1 MPESRNIIAIL
12 GGTFDPVHF
21 GHLRTALELYEQLP
35 LQEVR
40 FIPCQQP
47 VHKPNALA
55 SPEHRLAMLE
65 LAIQDQPGFVADA
78 IELERTQ
85 PSYTVHTL
93 EQLRQNASQS
103 SFAFILGQDAFRGL
117 TTWYEWRRLL
127 QLTHL
132 IVVTRPQTPLDLPQ
146 PMTDLLEQHRAQQIH
161 ELTTTSHGKIWL
173 TAVTPLT
180 ISASFIR
187 QQLNQGL
194 SPRYLLPDTVCN
206 YIEKYQ
212 LYSGS

>member
-47 VHKPNALA
+47 VHKPDALA

-65 LAIQDQPGFVADA
+65 LAIQDQPEFVADA
-78 IELERTQ
+78 IELKRTQ

-93 EQLRQNASQS
+93 EQLRQSI
-103 SFAFILGQDAFRGL
+103 F
-117 TTWYEWRRLL
+117 
-127 QLTHL
+127 
-132 IVVTRPQTPLDLPQ
+132 
-146 PMTDLLEQHRAQQIH
+146 
-161 ELTTTSHGKIWL
+161 TTSGDVGRRQ
-173 TAVTPLT
+173 A
-180 ISASFIR
+180 ASHR
-187 QQLNQGL
+187 SVHN
-194 SPRYLLPDTVCN
+194 ST
-206 YIEKYQ
+206 
-212 LYSGS
+212 